1 MFADYLRA
9 GRDEFSVEQG
19 ATAEQNSWLA
29 DSWMPVRAGV
39 PGLMA
44 VPGQVSNDTFTA
56 ATGWC
61 IVPRYKRG
69 KV

>member
-1 MFADYLRA
+1 
-9 GRDEFSVEQG
+9 VEQG
-19 ATAEQNSWLA
+19 AAAEQNSWLA